1 MWYIHTYYV
10 IAVGLKLT
18 WTVCA
23 QNEAKEKALLYF
35 LMFSLKFLA
44 SLLVLVKRSF
54 SGWG

>member
-44 SLLVLVKRSF
+44 SLLVPVKRSF
-54 SGWG
+54 SGCG